1 MDDVGK
7 TGWMEDELAGLELGD
22 KRLAKRCQL
31 LLERFAADPQAS
43 VNGVCRGWK
52 ETVAAYRFF
61 DHKAVDEHR
70 VLAPHRDATLQR
82 MKEHA
87 VVLVVQDTTELDYT
101 RRHRIVEGAGP
112 LNDESRVGFFDHV
125 QVAFTPGRLC
135 LGVLQTAFWGRDWE
149 TFGTCKQRK
158 YDPIE
163 TKESY
168 RWLVAYREA
177 CEIAEQLLQTQIVSI
192 ADREG
197 DIYEWFLEAEQAR
210 PPKRAEWIVRASEDR
225 CLPERDLEAGPFTYR
240 KLWDAMAETPPL
252 GKRKVKVPKTPQHKA
267 RQARMTIRAQ
277 KIRFKP
283 PYRLGVHLPE
293 VELHV
298 ILAREEKPPTGEEP
312 IEWML
317 LTSLP
322 IENFSQVLRVIDYYT
337 CRWQIEVYFRVFKT
351 GCKVEEIQLEKAS
364 RLKPCLALYHIVA
377 WRVLYVTMLG
387 REAPD
392 LPCDVLFADEEWK
405 SAWTVC
411 TDRPPP
417 KRAPTLK
424 VFLPMIA
431 ELGGYNGRKHDG
443 PPGPKALWIGIRR
456 MHDFALA
463 RSAFGP
469 DD

>member
-1 MDDVGK
+1 
-7 TGWMEDELAGLELGD
+7 
-22 KRLAKRCQL
+22 L
-31 LLERFAADPQAS
+31 LLGRFAADPQAS

-61 DHKAVDEHR
+61 NHEAVEER
-70 VLAPHRDATLQR
+70 AVLAPHRQATLQR
-82 MKEHA
+82 MKEQA

-101 RRHRIVEGAGP
+101 RKHRVVEGAGP

-125 QVAFTPGRLC
+125 QVAFTPQRLC
-135 LGVLQTAFWGRDWE
+135 LGVLQMVFWGRDWE
-149 TFGTCKQRK
+149 TFGTCKERK
-158 YDPIE
+158 FDPIE

-168 RWLVAYREA
+168 RWLVGYREA
-177 CEIAEQLLQTQIVSI
+177 CAIAEQLPQTQIVSI

-197 DIYEWFLEAEQAR
+197 DIYEWFLEAEQAQ
-210 PPKRAEWIVRASEDR
+210 PPKRAEWIIRASEDR
-225 CLPERDLEAGPFTYR
+225 CLPERDPEAGPFTYR
-240 KLWDAMAETPPL
+240 KLWDAMAKAPL
-252 GKRKVKVPKTPQHKA
+252 LGRRKLKVPKTPQHQA

-277 KIRFKP
+277 KIRCKP
-283 PYRLGVHLPE
+283 PYRAGVQLPG

-298 ILAREEKPPTGEEP
+298 ILVREEKPPAGVEP

-322 IENFSQVLRVIDYYT
+322 IETFTQVLQVIDYYT

-351 GCKVEEIQLEKAS
+351 GCKVEEVQLEKAS

-387 REAPD
+387 REAPN
-392 LPCDVLFADEEWK
+392 LPCDVIFADEEWK
-405 SAWTVC
+405 SAWRVC
-411 TDRPPP
+411 THRPPP
-417 KRAPTLK
+417 KRAPKLK
-424 VFLPMIA
+424 LFLPMIA
-431 ELGGYNGRKHDG
+431 ELGGYNGRKQDG

-463 RSAFGP
+463 WSAFSS